1 MMYGVPDE
9 QQTPTTP
16 GTRPGARRLSK
27 VRRHGRT
34 ILTTII
40 ASQLVLALLTAGG
53 VWYLHGRLND
63 NIAAGMDIDHRT
75 EKKAPPEGSGEP
87 LNILVMGSDTR
98 AGAGNAIDG
107 EGADAG
113 RSDTTI
119 LLHVSANR
127 QNAYGV
133 SLPRDAMVERPS
145 CQVGGETVE
154 GTDGSLAMFNEAYSL
169 GGPQCT
175 VQMVESLTGVYID
188 HFLVLDFNGFRDMV
202 DAVDGVQVC
211 LPEEVDDAE
220 HDIFLPAGTQDLDG
234 EQALSYV
241 RERYQLSSTGDIGR
255 MKRQQAFIASMVGKV
270 LSAGTLSQPS
280 RIYDFLYAVTGSIK
294 VDRDLDTVGK
304 LFDLARQFQDTG
316 LNRIRFITVPI
327 QTYEPDPN
335 RLEWTDDADALWQ
348 RIINDQQLG
357 KQFSSDS
364 LTAADPV
371 DPSQSGGAD
380 GSDEGTSGGGN
391 GSGGGQTSE
400 EQDEA
405 RRAAGLC
412 A

>member
-1 MMYGVPDE
+1 VSDE
-9 QQTPTTP
+9 ISSPTAP
-16 GTRPGARRLSK
+16 GSRPGARRLPRA
-27 VRRHGRT
+27 RRYGRT
-34 ILTTII
+34 ILATIV

-53 VWYLHGRLND
+53 VWWLHGRLND

-75 EKKAPPEGSGEP
+75 EKKLPEGAGEP

-98 AGAGNAIDG
+98 QGAGNAIDG

-127 QNAYGV
+127 ANAYGV
-133 SLPRDAMVERPS
+133 SLPRDAMVPRPS
-145 CQVGGETVE
+145 CQVDGRTIEGSDGEPE
-154 GTDGSLAMFNEAYSL
+154 MFNTAYTL

-175 VQMVESLTGVYID
+175 VQTVESLTGVYID
-188 HFLVLDFNGFRDMV
+188 HFLVLDFNGFKDMV

-220 HDIFLPAGTQDLDG
+220 HDIFLPAGTQDLSGD
-234 EQALSYV
+234 QALSYV

-255 MKRQQAFIASMVGKV
+255 MKRQQAFIASMVNKV
-270 LSAGTLSQPS
+270 MSAGTLSQPT
-280 RIYDFLYAVTGSIK
+280 RIYDFLYAVTGSIR

-316 LNRIRFITVPI
+316 LNKIRFLTVPI
-327 QTYEPDPN
+327 ETYEPDPN
-335 RLEWTDDADALWQ
+335 RLAWTDEADKLWK

-357 KQFSSDS
+357 KDFSSDS

-371 DPSQSGGAD
+371 DPGQGGSDD
-380 GSDEGTSGGGN
+380 GSDGSDGGTPSTGPGGGGN
-391 GSGGGQTSE
+391 GSANTE
-400 EQDEA
+400 EQAEA

-412 A
+412 V